1 MSRRNSAARR
11 SNKIQETSSSLR
23 IIGGEWRSRK
33 LSFPEIEGLRPTPD
47 RVRETLF
54 NWLQTSIPGASCLDL
69 FCGSGA
75 LGFEALSRGAA
86 SVTFVDK
93 APEVIYH
100 LRHNLNL
107 LKAQHGE
114 VVSSSVLDWLET
126 KIANQEARYDVV
138 FLDPP
143 FNKNLIAPV
152 TTLLESR
159 GLLNDQAFI
168 YVESEV
174 NWQPDVIPQN
184 WELYREKQAGQV
196 CYRLYQRTEPE
207 DSEDSLTYSEEES
220 PPFGSNHR

>member
-1 MSRRNSAARR
+1 MSRRNNAARR
-11 SNKIQETSSSLR
+11 SNKVQESSSSLR

-100 LRHNLNL
+100 IRHNVNL
-107 LKAQHGE
+107 LKAQQGE
-114 VVSSSVLDWLET
+114 VVSSSVIDWLET
-126 KIANQEARYDVV
+126 KQANQEARYDVV

-143 FNKNLIAPV
+143 FNKDLITPV
-152 TTLLESR
+152 ITLLESR
-159 GLLNDQAFI
+159 GLLNEQAFI
-168 YVESEV
+168 YIESETH
-174 NWQPDVIPQN
+174 WQPDTIPKN
-184 WELYREKQAGQV
+184 WELYREKHAGQV
-196 CYRLYQRTEPE
+196 CYRLYQRFEPDLSEPSLAYAE
-207 DSEDSLTYSEEES
+207 D
-220 PPFGSNHR
+220 

>member
-11 SNKIQETSSSLR
+11 SNKIQDNSSSLR

-86 SVTFVDK
+86 SVTFIDK
-93 APEVIYH
+93 APEVTYH
-100 LRHNLNL
+100 IRHNLNL
-107 LKAQHGE
+107 LKAQQGE
-114 VVSSSVLDWLET
+114 LVSSNVLDWLE
-126 KIANQEARYDVV
+126 ARNADQEARYDVV

-143 FNKNLIAPV
+143 FNKNLISPV

-159 GLLNDQAFI
+159 GLLNNKALI
-168 YVESEV
+168 YVESEI
-174 NWQPDVIPQN
+174 NWQPDGIPNN
-184 WELYREKQAGQV
+184 WKIYREKQAGQV
-196 CYRLYQRTEPE
+196 CYRLYERSEP
-207 DSEDSLTYSEEES
+207 DHSEEPLIYSEEDATITA
-220 PPFGSNHR
+220 NND